1 MSWLYASLSEDIMAQ
16 IVGYSTTVEIWNVLN
31 QIYSTSSMAWVTELH
46 TKLQTLKKDGLL
58 VGEYIQRLKSIC
70 NSLAAIGELV
80 SEKDQLIYLFNGL
93 YCECYTSLYSGH
105 HMLDTVTPF
114 SGSEQV
120 TVGNG
125 KQLCI
130 SHLGTGKTTILV
142 FSSCSTS
149 DQVSKRVL
157 LQGQLDNGLYK
168 VQSSCSPSA
177 VSFHPQVFIAN
188 IKDQNLWH
196 KRLGHLALSIVNQIL
211 DSCNIVRT
219 QKIGFNFCSSCQL
232 AKSHRLP
239 FSLSPSIA
247 EKPFELIHTDLWGLS
262 PIRSISGARYFLL
275 FIDDH
280 TRFTWFYLLKTKD
293 EAYPTFLKFQALIEN
308 QFNTKIK
315 VVQSDWGVEM
325 GLSFLAR
332 SGMPLSYWPYAFQT
346 ATYLINRLSTP
357 VLHHQSLTSHSITNS
372 QLILILRS
380 LECAFLGCSSHHKGS
395 LTKPTSFL
403 QAIKDPSWKQA
414 MEFEFAAFNT
424 TRPGIYLV
432 VKPSTIR
439 IVLSLT
445 FSQNWC
451 IRQLDVHNAFLHGD
465 LAEDVFMEQP
475 PGFVDPLYP
484 TYVCKLDKSPY
495 DLNSHLGL
503 VNKVCQFMHH
513 PSDVHWQAIKRI
525 LRYLK
530 GTSHFGLFLQP
541 SYDFNITCY
550 TDADWA
556 SCPDDKCSTSG
567 YCLFLASNLVSW
579 SSSKQ
584 KVVSC
589 SSAESEYRG
598 VANGATEIAW
608 TESLLRELS
617 ITPTRPPLILCDNI
631 SATCLAANPIL
642 HARTKTCGNRL
653 SLCLGTCS
661 STLSLSPVYT
671 FG

>member
-16 IVGYSTTVEIWNVLN
+16 IVGYSTTVEIWNALN
-31 QIYSTSSMAWVTELH
+31 HIYSVSSMARVTELR
-46 TKLQTLKKDGLL
+46 TK
-58 VGEYIQRLKSIC
+58 LKSIC
-70 NSLAAIGELV
+70 NSLAAIEEPV
-80 SEKDQLIYLFNGL
+80 YEKDHLIYLFNGL
-93 YCECYTSLYSGH
+93 DCECYTSLYSGH
-105 HMLDTVTPF
+105 QH
-114 SGSEQV
+114 V

-125 KQLCI
+125 KQLYI
-130 SHLGTGKTTILV
+130 SHLGTAKLPSSYSPLILHQ
-142 FSSCSTS
+142 

-168 VQSSCSPSA
+168 VQSSFFPSI
-177 VSFHPQVFIAN
+177 VSFPPQVFIAN
-188 IKDQNLWH
+188 IKDPNMWH
-196 KRLGHLALSIVNQIL
+196 KRLGHPALSVVNQIL
-211 DSCNIVRT
+211 DSCNIART
-219 QKIGFNFCSSCQL
+219 QKIRFNFCNSCQL

-247 EKPFELIHTDLWGLS
+247 EKPIELIHTDLWGLS
-262 PIRSISGARYFLL
+262 PVRSISGAHYFLL

-315 VVQSDWGVEM
+315 AVQSDWGGEFRSLSIPFSNMGIRKNRHAVEM

-332 SGMPLSYWPYAFQT
+332 SGMPLSYWLYAFQT
-346 ATYLINRLSTP
+346 ATYLINHLST
-357 VLHHQSLTSHSITNS
+357 L
-372 QLILILRS
+372 S
-380 LECAFLGCSSHHKGS
+380 LECAFLSYSSHHKGS

-414 MEFEFAAFNT
+414 MELD
-424 TRPGIYLV
+424 LV

-439 IVLSLT
+439 IVLDLA

-475 PGFVDPLYP
+475 PRFVDPLYP
-484 TYVCKLDKSPY
+484 THYCTMTRP
-495 DLNSHLGL
+495 NIAFA

-513 PSDVHWQAIKRI
+513 PSDVHWQAVKRI

-541 SYDFNITCY
+541 SYNFNITCY

-556 SCPDDKCSTSG
+556 SCPDDRCSTSG

-584 KVVSC
+584 KVVSH
-589 SSAESEYRG
+589 SSTESEYRG
-598 VANGATEIAW
+598 VANGAAEIAW
-608 TESLLRELS
+608 TESLLRELF

-631 SATCLAANPIL
+631 NATYLAANPIL
-642 HARTKTCGNRL
+642 HARTKHVEIDYHFVLERVL
-653 SLCLGTCS
+653 QR
-661 STLSLSPVYT
+661 SLSVQFTPSGDQLADCMTKPLSTQRFITLRSKLAVLT
-671 FG
+671 SPMSLRGDVKPKDVIS